1 MVRRLITFVAL
12 VSCLAVLVAT
22 PGHAEIEPAAPSH
35 AQTVAF
41 TSTPPVG
48 NDWFHNYPWG
58 IGYVATAKATSG
70 LPVAFSI
77 PADLADVCR
86 IEHVLDSETDE
97 GTRVAVQF
105 LGPGTCTLHADQA
118 GDAEFLPAERVSQ
131 SFVIEKVKPTMS
143 DLRARR
149 GLLQLVPATF
159 RATLLVPVMLN
170 SHFGDLQGYPGQVVT
185 FSVAGK
191 PVCSGTT
198 NADGVATCTAP
209 LGLDTW
215 TRLAF
220 TASYAGD
227 PRYTPVT
234 ATGFILG

>member
-1 MVRRLITFVAL
+1 
-12 VSCLAVLVAT
+12 
-22 PGHAEIEPAAPSH
+22 
-35 AQTVAF
+35 
-41 TSTPPVG
+41 
-48 NDWFHNYPWG
+48 
-58 IGYVATAKATSG
+58 
-70 LPVAFSI
+70 
-77 PADLADVCR
+77 
-86 IEHVLDSETDE
+86 
-97 GTRVAVQF
+97 
-105 LGPGTCTLHADQA
+105 
-118 GDAEFLPAERVSQ
+118 
-131 SFVIEKVKPTMS
+131 MS

-149 GLLQLVPATF
+149 GLLHLVPASF

-170 SHFGDLQGYPGQVVT
+170 SHFGGLQGYAGQVVT

-220 TASYAGD
+220 TAAYAGD

>member
-1 MVRRLITFVAL
+1 MVRRLMTLVAL
-12 VSCLAVLVAT
+12 ASCLALLVAT
-22 PGHAEIEPAAPSH
+22 PGNAEIEPGAPSQ

-48 NDWFHNYPWG
+48 KDWFHNYPWG
-58 IGYVATAKATSG
+58 IGYGATAKATSG
-70 LPVAFSI
+70 LPVSFSI
-77 PADLADVCR
+77 DPELADVCQ
-86 IEHVLDSETDE
+86 IMHVLDGETPD
-97 GTRVAVQF
+97 GTRAAVQF
-105 LGPGTCTLHADQA
+105 VGPGTCTLRADQA
-118 GDAEFLPAERVSQ
+118 GNAEFLPAEQVSQ
-131 SFVIEKVKPTMS
+131 SFVIEKVQPTMS

-149 GLLQLVPATF
+149 GLPGLLPATF

-170 SHFGDLQGYPGQVVT
+170 SHFFEMQGYPGQVVT
-185 FSVAGK
+185 FWVAGK
-191 PVCSGTT
+191 QVCSGTT

-227 PRYTPVT
+227 DRYTPV
-234 ATGFILG
+234 AKTGFILG